1 MVTGLTSSL
10 RVAHATP
17 SPHPL
22 LALGVHPGGR
32 LVQQHHRRVAQDA
45 QREAQLQPE
54 EQRVGHPPARGAQQA
69 RAPPYLSLDSLR
81 QGLRRTLLLVLQRER
96 RQQPAGDSGP
106 VRLPASEE
114 SRREHAGRAGPGRGA
129 RLGDGLL
136 ETDARPSETWR
147 GSITPEDGF
156 PF

>member
-1 MVTGLTSSL
+1 MLSAKHSCN
-10 RVAHATP
+10 
-17 SPHPL
+17 
-22 LALGVHPGGR
+22 
-32 LVQQHHRRVAQDA
+32 
-45 QREAQLQPE
+45 QRNSASGTHL
-54 EQRVGHPPARGAQQA
+54 RGA
-69 RAPPYLSLDSLR
+69 RSKPGPRPYLSLDSLR